1 MIYIIYVLL
10 FLLAFFVYFCL
21 KFAIIIIRMQE
32 AIEDSLDKIDQKY
45 KRLNEILEIPV
56 FFDSPEIKR
65 IVTEIYDIRNII
77 LDIANKLSNS
87 ANKNN
92 KNLDEEEE
100 V

>member
-1 MIYIIYVLL
+1 
-10 FLLAFFVYFCL
+10 
-21 KFAIIIIRMQE
+21 MQE

>member
-1 MIYIIYVLL
+1 MIYIIYILL

>member
-1 MIYIIYVLL
+1 
-10 FLLAFFVYFCL
+10 
-21 KFAIIIIRMQE
+21 MQE

-77 LDIANKLSNS
+77 LDIANFLYS
-87 ANKNN
+87 
-92 KNLDEEEE
+92 
-100 V
+100 

>member
-1 MIYIIYVLL
+1 MIYIIYILL

-32 AIEDSLDKIDQKY
+32 EIEDSLDKIDQKY